1 MLKNIIKIL
10 FSNVVLIFIGLINS
24 FMFPILLTIEDY
36 AYYQEYMLYISYV
49 NICHLGIA
57 SGMFL
62 NYAGKNYKKID
73 KQQYKSEIYLIYIVL
88 IIFTLIGLFIY
99 DITNKALLFYTAV
112 IIIPQCLIASFLA
125 LYQAWE
131 RFSMYSI
138 INILPRLIFT
148 VFVLFMYWITKAIN
162 IDWIIISY
170 IIISWL
176 ICMYFNIEFVS
187 FTKNVTLNKIFSKTN
202 KNTVWNGF
210 LITLGNYVNLLFHS
224 IDKQF
229 VSIFYSIA
237 SFALY
242 SFAMSMQ
249 NFMLLFITALSTPF
263 YPRLAKEDVSEEYI
277 KTLKELLLILGAYSG
292 CAYFVISYFIKHFV
306 TKYTDSLIIVAI
318 FFAVFPAMA
327 VINVLYINLYKIRKL
342 LKRYILT
349 LVGILFL
356 VGILDYISIL
366 IVNDYIGISIATL
379 IVYYIWMIYSQFDFK
394 DININKLD
402 YIFLFGFFIVYI
414 TSIIVISNDILGF
427 VLYGLI
433 ISLWSYFIY
442 CKTVKFFIN
451 SFKMKSHI

>member
-10 FSNVVLIFIGLINS
+10 FSNVVLLFIGLINS
-24 FMFPILLTIEDY
+24 FIFPILLTIEDY

-88 IIFTLIGLFIY
+88 IIFTFIGLFIY

-112 IIIPQCLIASFLA
+112 TIIPQCLIASFLA

-138 INILPRLIFT
+138 INILPKLIFT
-148 VFVLFMYWITKAIN
+148 VFVLFMYWITKTIN
-162 IDWIIISY
+162 IDWVIISY
-170 IIISWL
+170 IIISWS
-176 ICMYFNIEFVS
+176 ICMYFNIEFIS

-277 KTLKELLLILGAYSG
+277 KTLKELLLIFGAYSG
-292 CAYFVISYFIKHFV
+292 CVYFVISYFIKHFV

-394 DININKLD
+394 DININKID
-402 YIFLFGFFIVYI
+402 YIFLFGFFIIYI
-414 TSIIVISNDILGF
+414 TSVIVISNDVLGF
-427 VLYGLI
+427 ILYGLI
-433 ISLWSYFIY
+433 ISLWSYFTY